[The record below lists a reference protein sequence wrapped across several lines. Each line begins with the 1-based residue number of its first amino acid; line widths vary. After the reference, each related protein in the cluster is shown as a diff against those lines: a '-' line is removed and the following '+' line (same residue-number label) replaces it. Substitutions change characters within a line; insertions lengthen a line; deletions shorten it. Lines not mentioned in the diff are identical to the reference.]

1 MNTKQQTIGSDGMS
15 FHTLLGQLYGR
26 ETMFI
31 KALFDVLS
39 NVPQNEL
46 SPYCA
51 EVLECLKKEHQE
63 GKFCA
68 ELSAFID
75 EKLVAQENLKQMIY
89 NDLQRQIDDKNE
101 EIRFKKDMEK
111 AVTAAKRKVYT
122 EEKEELEEQLQDW
135 HTTANEA
142 MMEACAEEYTIEH
155 RTIIKLLKEKLD
167 NCNRELSMCNSRDLF
182 RERSQEL

>member
-39 NVPQNEL
+39 NVPQDEL
-46 SPYCA
+46 SDYCVD
-51 EVLECLKKEHQE
+51 VLERLKKEHQE

-68 ELSAFID
+68 ELSAFI
-75 EKLVAQENLKQMIY
+75 EGKLVAQQNLNQRLRDEFEEELEEKQ
-89 NDLQRQIDDKNE
+89 DD
-101 EIRFKKDMEK
+101 IRFKKDIEK
-111 AVTAAKRKVYT
+111 AVVAAKRKVYS

-135 HTTANEA
+135 YTTANEV
-142 MMEACAEEYTIEH
+142 MLKACAKDYSIEH
-155 RTIIKLLKEKLD
+155 QTIIKLLEEKLD
-167 NCNRELSMCNSRDLF
+167 NCNRELNMCNAKDFF